1 MYFRGDTRTS
11 TERDTPVV
19 RVTPTPTPAR
29 TRKTQETERS
39 PVIRAQTK
47 MEQEQFDI
55 LSTKLDTILKLLPSE
70 KKVEKKV
77 REISHLLC
85 GAQSSVDLFQFRAI
99 SLFSSAKAS
108 TDDSKRKKRALGSDP
123 PPPPAKRPRLSVGGD
138 AESLALA
145 GLLASIPR
153 KERPKFWEK
162 PTIPKPRPAN
172 GMNRCNRKNCA
183 ICPN

>member
-11 TERDTPVV
+11 TERDTPAV

-29 TRKTQETERS
+29 TRNTQETERS

-77 REISHLLC
+77 REISHLLY
-85 GAQSSVDLFQFRAI
+85 GAQSSVDLFQF
-99 SLFSSAKAS
+99 
-108 TDDSKRKKRALGSDP
+108 
-123 PPPPAKRPRLSVGGD
+123 
-138 AESLALA
+138 
-145 GLLASIPR
+145 
-153 KERPKFWEK
+153 
-162 PTIPKPRPAN
+162 
-172 GMNRCNRKNCA
+172 
-183 ICPN
+183 